1 MIDKTFH
8 MQKYIVNTGTRLLCV
23 AILLLPAFMVRAQ
36 DQIEIDKEEIGSWF
50 ERNWIWVAAGVLLIV
65 LIALMGRGK
74 AGSRKTTT
82 VVKDPQGHTKSV
94 TTTEE
99 KF

>member
-1 MIDKTFH
+1 M
-8 MQKYIVNTGTRLLCV
+8 LCV
-23 AILLLPAFMVRAQ
+23 AIFLLSAVIVQAQ
-36 DQIEIDKEEIGSWF
+36 DQIEINKREIGSWF

-82 VVKDPQGHTKSV
+82 VVKDAQGQTKSV

>member
-1 MIDKTFH
+1 
-8 MQKYIVNTGTRLLCV
+8 MQKYIVKNGTRFFCF
-23 AILLLPAFMVRAQ
+23 AILMLSAIMVRAQ
-36 DQIEIDKEEIGSWF
+36 DQIEIDKREIGSWF

-74 AGSRKTTT
+74 AGTRKTTT
-82 VVKDPQGHTKSV
+82 IVNDPQGHTKTV

>member
-1 MIDKTFH
+1 
-8 MQKYIVNTGTRLLCV
+8 MQKYIVKNGTRLLCV
-23 AILLLPAFMVRAQ
+23 AILMLSAFIVRAQ
-36 DQIEIDKEEIGSWF
+36 DQIEIDKREIGSWF

-82 VVKDPQGHTKSV
+82 VVKDAQGHTKSV

>member
-1 MIDKTFH
+1 
-8 MQKYIVNTGTRLLCV
+8 MQQSLVRNGTRLFCLAV
-23 AILLLPAFMVRAQ
+23 LMLSVFIVRAQ
-36 DQIEIDKEEIGSWF
+36 DKIEIDKEEIGSWF
-50 ERNWIWVAAGVLLIV
+50 ERNWIWVAAGLLLIV

-82 VVKDPQGHTKSV
+82 VVKDAEGHTKSV

>member
-1 MIDKTFH
+1 
-8 MQKYIVNTGTRLLCV
+8 MQQYIIKQSIRFFNFVVLMLS
-23 AILLLPAFMVRAQ
+23 AIMVRAQ
-36 DQIEIDKEEIGSWF
+36 DKIEIDKQEIGSWF
-50 ERNWIWVAAGVLLIV
+50 ERNWIWVAGGMLLIILIV
-65 LIALMGRGK
+65 LISRGK

-82 VVKDPQGHTKSV
+82 VIKDGQGHTKSV

>member
-1 MIDKTFH
+1 
-8 MQKYIVNTGTRLLCV
+8 MQQYLIKQSIRFFNFVVLMLS
-23 AILLLPAFMVRAQ
+23 AIMVRAQ
-36 DQIEIDKEEIGSWF
+36 DKIEIDKQEIGSWF
-50 ERNWIWVAAGVLLIV
+50 ERNWIWVAGGMLLIILIV
-65 LIALMGRGK
+65 LISRGK

-82 VVKDPQGHTKSV
+82 VIKDVQGHTKSV

>member
-1 MIDKTFH
+1 M
-8 MQKYIVNTGTRLLCV
+8 YIVKNGTRLLCV
-23 AILLLPAFMVRAQ
+23 AILLLSAVIVHAQ
-36 DQIEIDKEEIGSWF
+36 DQIEIDKREIGSWF

-82 VVKDPQGHTKSV
+82 VVKDAQGKTKSV

>member
-1 MIDKTFH
+1 M
-8 MQKYIVNTGTRLLCV
+8 LS
-23 AILLLPAFMVRAQ
+23 AFIVRAQ
-36 DQIEIDKEEIGSWF
+36 DKIEIDKEEIGSWF
-50 ERNWIWVAAGVLLIV
+50 ERNWIWVAAGLILIV

-74 AGSRKTTT
+74 AGSRKSTT
-82 VVKDPQGHTKSV
+82 VVKDAQGHTKSV

>member
-1 MIDKTFH
+1 
-8 MQKYIVNTGTRLLCV
+8 MQEYIVKNGARLFCFT
-23 AILLLPAFMVRAQ
+23 ILMLSAFIVRAQ
-36 DQIEIDKEEIGSWF
+36 DNIEIDKEEIGSWF
-50 ERNWIWVAAGVLLIV
+50 ERNWIWVAAGLILIV

-74 AGSRKTTT
+74 AGSRKSTT
-82 VVKDPQGHTKSV
+82 VVKDAQGHTKSV

>member
-1 MIDKTFH
+1 
-8 MQKYIVNTGTRLLCV
+8 MQQYLLSRGIRLFNVIVLMLST
-23 AILLLPAFMVRAQ
+23 ILVQAQ
-36 DQIEIDKEEIGSWF
+36 DKIEIDKEDIGSWF
-50 ERNWIWVAAGVLLIV
+50 QRNWIWVAGGVLLIL
-65 LIALMGRGK
+65 LISLMGSRGK

-82 VVKDPQGHTKSV
+82 VIKDEQGHTKSV

>member
-1 MIDKTFH
+1 MLSTI
-8 MQKYIVNTGTRLLCV
+8 
-23 AILLLPAFMVRAQ
+23 MVRAQ
-36 DQIEIDKEEIGSWF
+36 DKIEIDKGEISSWF
-50 ERNWIWVAAGVLLIV
+50 ERNWIWVAAGVLLIL

-82 VVKDPQGHTKSV
+82 VIKDAEGHTKSV